1 MLETKV
7 YECRIHTQIVFNTVV
22 VFDPMIWIRM
32 SPLFRSTAPP
42 VTGRRYARTAALFGG
57 IALVAVA
64 ATGCQPIQPLPEA
77 VNRTDVMS
85 APIGTQQIKEGGN
98 LVMALSA
105 EPDRLDPTTS
115 SSLYTRYVMQTM
127 CQKLY
132 DIDDQGEI
140 VPQLA
145 TALPEVSADGLAVT
159 IPVRTGATFADG
171 TPFNAD
177 AARLTIERGLT
188 LKGSARKSELGPIA
202 SVETLDETTLR
213 INYKK
218 PFAPITAA
226 LADRAGMV
234 LSPKAVA
241 DAGASFGDHPVC
253 VGPFKFAERV
263 PQTSIKVER
272 DPLYYDATNVHLDT
286 ITYRIMT
293 DSNIR
298 AANLRSGDVQVAD
311 SISPQD
317 VDALSK
323 EDDVGVLQVGS
334 LGYQGLTLNLGNTD
348 GVGKPPGEI
357 DTALAKDAKVR
368 MALSMSVDRAA
379 LVNTVFNNWY
389 EPACS
394 PIAPSS
400 PFATDLSRACPEFN
414 PEKAKALLQEAGVQT
429 PYPVELQVSN
439 SPDTLRYAQA
449 LQAAVADA
457 GFALTIRPVEYS
469 TLLDVQ
475 TRGDFAALQL
485 GWSGRVDPHGNMFN
499 FLATGAG
506 NNYSGYSNP
515 AVDKLLAAA
524 SGATDQAARAELY
537 GQVVQQVQ
545 ADNPVIYLY
554 RVRSLTAYSTGVAG
568 IDTFADGVVHLSN
581 AAFVT
586 KK

>member
-1 MLETKV
+1 MLEIKV
-7 YECRIHTQIVFNTVV
+7 YECSIHSQIVFNTVV
-22 VFDPMIWIRM
+22 VLDPMIWIRM
-32 SPLFRSTAPP
+32 SHSFRSTATPG
-42 VTGRRYARTAALFGG
+42 TGRRHARTAALFGG

-85 APIGTQQIKEGGN
+85 APIGGQEIKEGGA

-202 SVETLDETTLR
+202 SVETLNETTLR

-272 DPLYYDATNVHLDT
+272 DPLYYDAGNVHLDT

-357 DTALAKDAKVR
+357 DTAMAKDAKVR

-449 LQAAVADA
+449 LRAAVADA

-499 FLATGAG
+499 FLSTGAG

-515 AVDKLLAAA
+515 EVDKLLAAA
-524 SGATDQAARAELY
+524 SGATDQADRAELY

>member
-1 MLETKV
+1 
-7 YECRIHTQIVFNTVV
+7 
-22 VFDPMIWIRM
+22 M

-42 VTGRRYARTAALFGG
+42 ATGRRHARTAALFGG
-57 IALVAVA
+57 VALVAVA

-368 MALSMSVDRAA
+368 IALSMSVDRAA

>member
-1 MLETKV
+1 
-7 YECRIHTQIVFNTVV
+7 
-22 VFDPMIWIRM
+22 M
-32 SPLFRSTAPP
+32 SHSFRSTATPG
-42 VTGRRYARTAALFGG
+42 TGRRHARTAVLFGG
-57 IALVAVA
+57 IALVAIA

-85 APIGTQQIKEGGN
+85 APFGNQEIREGGG

-132 DIDDQGEI
+132 DIDDKGEI

-188 LKGSARKSELGPIA
+188 LKGSARKSELGPID
-202 SVETLDETTLR
+202 SVETLNDTTLK

-272 DPLYYDATNVHLDT
+272 DPLYYDAKNVHLDT

-298 AANLRSGDVQVAD
+298 AANLRSGDVHVAD

-323 EDDVGVLQVGS
+323 EDDIGVLQVGS

-357 DTALAKDAKVR
+357 NTPTAKEAKIR

-394 PIAPSS
+394 PIAPAS
-400 PFATDLSRACPEFN
+400 PFASDLSRACPEFN
-414 PEKAKALLQEAGVQT
+414 LEKAKALLQEAGVQT
-429 PYPVELQVSN
+429 PYPVEVQVSN

-515 AVDKLLAAA
+515 QVDKLLAAA
-524 SGATDQAARAELY
+524 SAETGKTARAELY